1 MSLCKRNAVEPV
13 ELTEVSALP
22 TAEVSEEQ
30 LTEGRQA
37 QCVEGKLMLVRG
49 LRRGAA
55 GVGSYK
61 GKDLSFLVRV
71 LFVGMGVC
79 VLTVGVPTRTPEEG
93 SSH

>member
-1 MSLCKRNAVEPV
+1 M
-13 ELTEVSALP
+13 
-22 TAEVSEEQ
+22 
-30 LTEGRQA
+30 
-37 QCVEGKLMLVRG
+37 
-49 LRRGAA
+49 
-55 GVGSYK
+55 GSYK

>member
-1 MSLCKRNAVEPV
+1 MVKMINFMLCVFFFF
-13 ELTEVSALP
+13 LTQFNNNNKK
-22 TAEVSEEQ
+22 EEHGNQ
-30 LTEGRQA
+30 
-37 QCVEGKLMLVRG
+37 RG
-49 LRRGAA
+49 LRLGEA

-61 GKDLSFLVRV
+61 GKDLSFIVRV